1 MVVESV
7 VVGLL
12 SCWYVFDKVCVTAVV
27 CVCIVLCVC
36 MFCFCVVGVV
46 SVFLRVWV
54 HVWGGWRECGGLRE

>member
-1 MVVESV
+1 MVVELV

-27 CVCIVLCVC
+27 VCVLYCV
-36 MFCFCVVGVV
+36 FACFVSVFVGVV

-54 HVWGGWRECGGLRE
+54 HVWGGWRECGGLA